1 MRRHGVRLVVLR
13 HHQEQPPPLV
23 RNARLRQSRKGS
35 RRARATKAE
44 RKSLATLSGD
54 YHAFTLSLGKA
65 AEADGGGPPL
75 LLAASDA
82 PPRRCFSYELRQ
94 QGFAKQ
100 GRNAATTGFF
110 AKAPVSER
118 RLDITGGV
126 NSRWLAAECLGP
138 AVGAERRCYWQQFA

>member
-100 GRNAATTGFF
+100 GRNAATPASSQRHLCRSGAST
-110 AKAPVSER
+110 
-118 RLDITGGV
+118 
-126 NSRWLAAECLGP
+126 SRAASTL
-138 AVGAERRCYWQQFA
+138 

>member
-35 RRARATKAE
+35 RRARATKAD

-65 AEADGGGPPL
+65 AEADGGARPCCLPREMHRPP
-75 LLAASDA
+75 
-82 PPRRCFSYELRQ
+82 RCFSYELRQ

-100 GRNAATTGFF
+100 GRSAATTGIF
-110 AKAPVSER
+110 A
-118 RLDITGGV
+118 
-126 NSRWLAAECLGP
+126 
-138 AVGAERRCYWQQFA
+138 